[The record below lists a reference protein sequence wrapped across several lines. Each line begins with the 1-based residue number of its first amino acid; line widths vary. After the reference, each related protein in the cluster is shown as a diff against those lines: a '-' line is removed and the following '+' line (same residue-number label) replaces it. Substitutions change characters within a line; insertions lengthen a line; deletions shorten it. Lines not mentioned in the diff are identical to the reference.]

1 MSKQVKIFRSI
12 GDLVFDATFVE
23 DHNSDLEV
31 TDNPIE
37 TGSLVSDHAFMKP
50 LRLSITAGVSE
61 VLLPSGNP
69 DFGSNTERPTT
80 AYEMLSFLQ
89 REREPFDVQTGL
101 RIYENMVCTSFSA
114 SQNKD
119 SAGVFYFTAQLREVL
134 IVSTETGTYTVLKPG
149 ATRQQA
155 SKTKAKGE
163 QQGRRLNQT
172 RTDGLPRTDT
182 RANTGN
188 TGTKGSFLSKASD
201 AGAAAYKAFA
211 AVVGTPPASTKK

>member
-1 MSKQVKIFRSI
+1 MSNQVKIFRSI

-50 LRLSITAGVSE
+50 LRLSITAGVSS

-69 DFGSNTERPTT
+69 DFGTGDERPTT
-80 AYEMLSFLQ
+80 AYELLSELQ

-101 RIYENMVCTSFSA
+101 RIYENMICTNFSA

-134 IVSTETGTYTVLKPG
+134 IVSTENVTYTVLKAG

-155 SKTKAKGE
+155 SKTKNKGE
-163 QQGRRLNQT
+163 QQGRLKQT
-172 RTDGLPRTDT
+172 PLDVLY
-182 RANTGN
+182 GN
-188 TGTKGSFLSKASD
+188 SGTKNSSFGAKLLD
-201 AGAAAYKAFA
+201 AGAAAYKAFT

>member
-1 MSKQVKIFRSI
+1 MSNQVKIFRSI

-50 LRLSITAGVSE
+50 LRLSITAGVSS

-69 DFGSNTERPTT
+69 DFGTGDERPTT

-101 RIYENMVCTSFSA
+101 RIYENMVCTNFSA

-119 SAGVFYFTAQLREVL
+119 SSGIFYFTAQLREVL
-134 IVSTETGTYTVLKPG
+134 IVNTETVTYKVLKLG
-149 ATRQQA
+149 ATHQQA
-155 SKTKAKGE
+155 SKTKNKGE
-163 QQGRRLNQT
+163 QQGLKKT
-172 RTDGLPRTDT
+172 PLDVLY
-182 RANTGN
+182 GN
-188 TGTKGSFLSKASD
+188 TGTKNSSF
-201 AGAAAYKAFA
+201 GAKVYEIGTAAYKSFT
-211 AVVGTPPASTKK
+211 AVVGTPPASAKK